1 MHNRGDFIIIADKAE
16 LTIQLMHTST
26 HKRGD
31 FLKKTTTQIRKN
43 IIEMLVPKESH
54 HIGCSLSIVE
64 ILTSLYFQQMSI
76 DPKKPIDPKRDIFIL
91 SKGHAAAALYATLA
105 ERGFFDKKILAQ
117 YDTEGGLLPE
127 HVTRVVPGIELST
140 GSLGHGLPVGVGFAL
155 SSRND
160 KKKNHVYVLVSDG
173 ELDEGSSWEAILF
186 AGHHKLSNLIVIVD
200 YNKLQGF
207 GTTHE
212 VLDLEPLSAKLKAFG
227 WNVYDVD
234 GHDFGDLD
242 NVFEKI
248 KNSQDGSPHFVIANT
263 IKGKGIAH
271 FEGKFES
278 HYHSIDE
285 VTKETLLEEFNK

>member
-1 MHNRGDFIIIADKAE
+1 MKTMKENRDD
-16 LTIQLMHTST
+16 LLV
-26 HKRGD
+26 
-31 FLKKTTTQIRKN
+31 KTAGKIRRN

-64 ILTSLYFQQMSI
+64 ILTSLYFKQMII
-76 DPKKPIDPKRDIFIL
+76 DLKKPNDSKRDIFIL

-105 ERGFFDKKILAQ
+105 ERGFFEKKILAQ

-155 SSRND
+155 AARND
-160 KKKNHVYVLVSDG
+160 KKKNHVYVVVSDG

-186 AGHHKLSNLIVIVD
+186 AGHHKLSNLTVIVD

-207 GTTHE
+207 GTTGE

-234 GHDFGDLD
+234 GHDFSDLN

-248 KNSQDGSPHFVIANT
+248 KNSQDCKPHFVIANT

-278 HYHSIDE
+278 HYHSIDD
-285 VTKETLLEEFNK
+285 VTKSLLIDEFKKQKI